1 MPSVFD
7 NNGNLDSDLL
17 FPTGAGKGQQDEHL
31 LIEVDGI
38 MHSECEKI
46 FYGLEGCALIQTL
59 PFELYRSLLGQSPD
73 KIYKELAFYRPI
85 DLLTHLNDGKALT
98 DAQVRHALEYCE
110 QNYSFFPSVRTN
122 MNVAIGRL
130 MKEKYISSVSFYF
143 DRVPTNYDMQ
153 YLADTLP
160 NDELI
165 NKSTVFRP
173 DDSSLITEEDKVR
186 AFCAFIRNQYLTHDK
201 VFTTI
206 ITNKAEAIIDMLK
219 HTDEYGCEKTFFLL
233 RNHRGNMKPVI
244 SSDGKVSFE
253 ERYTDEIVDLIN
265 PNPNRLTQGF
275 PLPLPAKFGRFSPL
289 AFTDKPNLVRKD
301 DENAQHD

>member
-1 MPSVFD
+1 MASVFD
-7 NNGNLDSDLL
+7 DLGNLNSDLL
-17 FPTGAGKGQQDEHL
+17 FPTGAGNAQQDEHL

-59 PFELYRSLLGQSPD
+59 PFGLYRALLGQSPD
-73 KIYKELAFYRPI
+73 KIYKELAFYRPV
-85 DLLTHLNDGKALT
+85 DLLTHLNDGQSLT

-110 QNYSFFPSVRTN
+110 QNYSFMPSVRTN

-130 MKEKYISSVSFYF
+130 MKEKFISSVSFYF

-160 NDELI
+160 NSELI
-165 NKSTVFRP
+165 GKSTVFRP
-173 DDSSLITEEDKVR
+173 DNNSWLSELEKIR
-186 AFCAFIRNQYLTHDK
+186 AFCAFIRNQYLTYNK
-201 VFTTI
+201 IFTTI

-219 HTDEYGCEKTFFLL
+219 HPDEYGCEKTFFLL
-233 RNHRGNMKPVI
+233 RNHSGNMKPI
-244 SSDGKVSFE
+244 LSSDGKVSFE
-253 ERYTDEIVDLIN
+253 ELYTDEIVDLIN
-265 PNPNRLTQGF
+265 PNPDRLTRGF

-289 AFTDKPNLVRKD
+289 AFTDKPNSIRKE
-301 DENAQHD
+301 DEDA